1 MICKVLQ
8 YDFCLSY
15 LVAFTLNNNAPINRF
30 MSNFTRSTDSSTSKR
45 TMAIKSTFS
54 IPRVGLSE
62 YLSFPYQT
70 NLGIKS
76 YNAITTQQ
84 TIDIMQMK
92 S

>member
-30 MSNFTRSTDSSTSKR
+30 MSNFTRSTDSSTSKS
-45 TMAIKSTFS
+45 TVAIKSTFS

-70 NLGIKS
+70 NLSIKS